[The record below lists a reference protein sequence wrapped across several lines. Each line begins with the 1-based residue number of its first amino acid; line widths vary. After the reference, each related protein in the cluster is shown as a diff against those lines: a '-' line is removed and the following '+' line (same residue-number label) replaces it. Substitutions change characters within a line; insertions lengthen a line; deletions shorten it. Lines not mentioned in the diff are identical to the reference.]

1 MPAGGVMSARATPIS
16 PLNSDCRI
24 TRSERLRLFIGYLVG
39 KKSCEKT
46 SVASRVSASDRPA
59 HSTTLLY
66 HLSPRPARKVS
77 PEFQKVTGFSWGTR
91 SGSRMNQGAGDA
103 SQHGNRQAN
112 RRLVAEGIIPGRH
125 VPDCAGKL

>member
-24 TRSERLRLFIGYLVG
+24 TSSDKFLLFMTYLVG
-39 KKSCEKT
+39 KNSCEKT
-46 SVASRVSASDRPA
+46 SMAAQVSTNDRPA

-77 PEFQKVTGFSWGTR
+77 PEFQKVTGFACVPGV
-91 SGSRMNQGAGDA
+91 GAGWARVPAMQA
-103 SQHGNRQAN
+103 STETRRQI
-112 RRLVAEGIIPGRH
+112 G
-125 VPDCAGKL
+125 

>member
-1 MPAGGVMSARATPIS
+1 MPFGGVISARATPIS

-46 SVASRVSASDRPA
+46 SVAKHVNTSDRPA

-66 HLSPRPARKVS
+66 HALPSPARRVS
-77 PEFQKVTGFSWGTR
+77 PEFQKVTGFSWVPGV
-91 SGSRMNQGAGDA
+91 GAGWIKVPATQA
-103 SQHGNRQAN
+103 SMEIARQTGA
-112 RRLVAEGIIPGRH
+112 
-125 VPDCAGKL
+125 

>member
-46 SVASRVSASDRPA
+46 SVATRVSASDRPA

-77 PEFQKVTGFSWGTR
+77 PEFQKVTGFSWVPGVGTGWIKVPATQASMEIAR
-91 SGSRMNQGAGDA
+91 QNGA
-103 SQHGNRQAN
+103 
-112 RRLVAEGIIPGRH
+112 
-125 VPDCAGKL
+125 